1 MVWPLAGICSGSRG
15 GGAVNYRIRQA
26 REEDN
31 GAILS
36 LLQGTPQPGAV
47 TLNFERN
54 PDYFRGARVTCEEP
68 DVWVAEPREGEGP
81 IGAVYNVGWRHVW
94 VNGQARPVRYAHDL
108 RISPQCRNGM
118 ILHRLFRQL
127 RKQLGDGEWMQTTV
141 LRDNMASLSTVASG
155 RAGLPTY
162 YPSGT
167 IETSMLYTRARRRK
181 LPDDA
186 VIRQTGEADL
196 DAISQLLRYQGS
208 QKQFFPY
215 WDVSRVRGD
224 AYCYG
229 LSPRNFIGLWIGG
242 VLKGLMG
249 FWDQQG
255 IKQTRVL
262 GYARGMGV
270 MRHLYNTHS
279 LLRGGMKL
287 PAPGGVLSY
296 LTLHS
301 LVVEDN
307 RPELLRLLLD
317 DAISRFHG
325 HYDALVCGFFTQD
338 PLARVPTGYRR
349 RLLLSDHFLVSYD
362 GDPRDQLDGRLPY
375 VEVARL

>member
-1 MVWPLAGICSGSRG
+1 MS
-15 GGAVNYRIRQA
+15 YQIRPA
-26 REEDN
+26 RETDN

-36 LLQGTPQPGAV
+36 LLQGTPQKGAV

-68 DVWVAEPREGEGP
+68 DVWVAEPHDQ
-81 IGAVYNVGWRHVW
+81 IGKVSAVYNVGWRHVW
-94 VNGQARPVRYAHDL
+94 VNGQVKPVRYAHDL
-108 RISPQCRNGM
+108 RIDPQYRNGM

-127 RKQLGDGEWMQTTV
+127 RRQLAEGEWMQTTV
-141 LRDNMASLSTVASG
+141 LRDNNASLSTVASG
-155 RAGLPTY
+155 RAGLPSY
-162 YPSGT
+162 YPAGE
-167 IETSMLYTRARRRK
+167 IQTSLLYTRSRRQRQ
-181 LPDDA
+181 PAD
-186 VIRQTGEADL
+186 VTIRRTGEEDLADIARL
-196 DAISQLLRYQGS
+196 IAREGAS
-208 QKQFFPY
+208 KQFFPY
-215 WDVSRVRGD
+215 WDVARVRGD

-229 LSPRNFIGLWIGG
+229 LSPNHFLGLWVKGELKG
-242 VLKGLMG
+242 VLG

-262 GYARGMGV
+262 GYARGMGL

-301 LVVEDN
+301 VAVENND
-307 RPELLRLLLD
+307 PDLLRLLLD
-317 DAISRFHG
+317 DAVNRFQG
-325 HYDALVCGFFTQD
+325 RYDALVCGFFTQD
-338 PLARVPTGYRR
+338 PLARVPARYRR

-362 GDPRDQLDGRLPY
+362 GDPREQLDGRLPY

>member
-1 MVWPLAGICSGSRG
+1 
-15 GGAVNYRIRQA
+15 
-26 REEDN
+26 
-31 GAILS
+31 
-36 LLQGTPQPGAV
+36 
-47 TLNFERN
+47 
-54 PDYFRGARVTCEEP
+54 
-68 DVWVAEPREGEGP
+68 
-81 IGAVYNVGWRHVW
+81 
-94 VNGQARPVRYAHDL
+94 
-108 RISPQCRNGM
+108 M

-127 RKQLGDGEWMQTTV
+127 RKQLEDGEWMQTTV

-167 IETSMLYTRARRRK
+167 IETSMLYTRARPRK
-181 LPDDA
+181 LPDDV

-196 DAISQLLRYQGS
+196 DAISQLLRYQGA

-229 LSPRNFIGLWIGG
+229 LSPRNFIGLWIAGT
-242 VLKGLMG
+242 LKGLIG

-325 HYDALVCGFFTQD
+325 HYDALVCGFFAQD
-338 PLARVPTGYRR
+338 PLARVPASYRR